1 VQVVKQTYVAVDIPV
16 QRQGV
21 DCLPATGDA
30 VRRTQLV
37 VQIDRA
43 EASCNLERS
52 PAPAIQGKTS
62 WQERRLCRRPLR
74 YRNGGFPRSGHSL
87 PGYSHPQISHSA
99 SSEDCCERRCTRNIH
114 PERRAARK
122 SRLLRR

>member
-1 VQVVKQTYVAVDIPV
+1 VQVVEHEAHVT

-21 DCLPATGDA
+21 DCLPAAGDA

-52 PAPAIQGKTS
+52 PAPAGQGK
-62 WQERRLCRRPLR
+62 RVG
-74 YRNGGFPRSGHSL
+74 RNDASVGRS
-87 PGYSHPQISHSA
+87 
-99 SSEDCCERRCTRNIH
+99 
-114 PERRAARK
+114 
-122 SRLLRR
+122 